1 MGTLHLILF
10 IIKATTMV
18 PLVLSLLLPF
28 MALAAPGSQERGLL
42 GDLITAP
49 FDIAGCL
56 SKCPI
61 SPLEFPGCSVD
72 CAKETNS
79 GDNRGLLGDLITSPF
94 DFAGCLSK
102 CPISPLE
109 FPGCSVDCA
118 KETNSGDNRGLLGD
132 LITSPFDFAGCLS

>member
-1 MGTLHLILF
+1 MGLLTSVSPSY
-10 IIKATTMV
+10 KQSPVTMV
-18 PLVLSLLLPF
+18 SLVLTLLLPF
-28 MALAAPGSQERGLL
+28 MALAAPGSQDRGLL
-42 GDLITAP
+42 GDLIT
-49 FDIAGCL
+49 
-56 SKCPI
+56 

-118 KETNSGDNRGLLGD
+118 KETNSGDNRGLV
-132 LITSPFDFAGCLS
+132 A

>member
-1 MGTLHLILF
+1 MLAVTN
-10 IIKATTMV
+10 M
-18 PLVLSLLLPF
+18 LSDFLSQFYFVMPQLKCV
-28 MALAAPGSQERGLL
+28 SINICDNVTNQERGLL

-56 SKCPI
+56 SKCVSIQYSLFHKYLTKVFLFQPI

-102 CPISPLE
+102 CV
-109 FPGCSVDCA
+109 SVQY
-118 KETNSGDNRGLLGD
+118 S
-132 LITSPFDFAGCLS
+132 LSHKYLTK

>member
-18 PLVLSLLLPF
+18 YLVLSLLLPF
-28 MALAAPGSQERGLL
+28 MALAAPGSQE
-42 GDLITAP
+42 
-49 FDIAGCL
+49 
-56 SKCPI
+56 
-61 SPLEFPGCSVD
+61 
-72 CAKETNS
+72 
-79 GDNRGLLGDLITSPF
+79 RGLLGDLITSPF

-118 KETNSGDNRGLLGD
+118 KETNGGNNRGLVA
-132 LITSPFDFAGCLS
+132 DFAACAVTCKLNPDGTCDAGPLGLPKPCAMINLVTG